1 MQRNE
6 AKVKVSEVKNRWKI
20 SFEQKKTKIV
30 ANISVSVRSQKDL
43 TETQKWKFQL
53 WKKIVMTEKM
63 ISSKAISAFVIFSLI
78 SGSFSAI
85 VHRKRFEKRGKLNY
99 FINLCVGIILSI

>member
-6 AKVKVSEVKNRWKI
+6 AKRKWVKYKI
-20 SFEQKKTKIV
+20 GEKSASNKKTLSASKL
-30 ANISVSVRSQKDL
+30 SVSLRSQKDL

-99 FINLCVGIILSI
+99 FINLFVSIILSI